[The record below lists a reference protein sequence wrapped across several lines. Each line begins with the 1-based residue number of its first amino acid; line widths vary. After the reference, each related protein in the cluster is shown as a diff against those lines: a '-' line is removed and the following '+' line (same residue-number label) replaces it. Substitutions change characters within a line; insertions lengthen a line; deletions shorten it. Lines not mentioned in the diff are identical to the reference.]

1 MKLFIT
7 KKCIMEKMKEQL
19 AELLEVDEVKDSDV
33 LEDFECWDSLTIL
46 SIIAW
51 ASENYGKTLL
61 AKDINKAKT
70 VGGLL
75 ALLK

>member
-1 MKLFIT
+1 
-7 KKCIMEKMKEQL
+7 MEKMKEQL

-61 AKDINKAKT
+61 AKDINKTKT

>member
-1 MKLFIT
+1 
-7 KKCIMEKMKEQL
+7 MEKMKEQL

-33 LEDFECWDSLTIL
+33 LEDFECWDSLTIF

>member
-1 MKLFIT
+1 
-7 KKCIMEKMKEQL
+7 MEKMKEQL

-51 ASENYGKTLL
+51 ASKNYGKTLL

>member
-1 MKLFIT
+1 
-7 KKCIMEKMKEQL
+7 MEKMKEQL

-33 LEDFECWDSLTIL
+33 LVDFECWDSLTIL

>member
-1 MKLFIT
+1 
-7 KKCIMEKMKEQL
+7 MEKMKEQL

-75 ALLK
+75 ALLKQWNSIHWI

>member
-1 MKLFIT
+1 
-7 KKCIMEKMKEQL
+7 MEKMKEQL

-33 LEDFECWDSLTIL
+33 LEDFGCWDSLTIL

>member
-1 MKLFIT
+1 
-7 KKCIMEKMKEQL
+7 MEKIYEEL
-19 AELLEVDEVKDSDV
+19 AELLEVDEVKGNEV
-33 LEDFECWDSLTIL
+33 LSDFECWDSLTVL

-61 AKDINKAKT
+61 AKDVNEAKT
-70 VGGLL
+70 VEGLL

>member
-1 MKLFIT
+1 
-7 KKCIMEKMKEQL
+7 MEKMKEQL

-33 LEDFECWDSLTIL
+33 LKDFECWDSLTIL

-61 AKDINKAKT
+61 AKDVNEAKT

-75 ALLK
+75 ALLQ

>member
-1 MKLFIT
+1 
-7 KKCIMEKMKEQL
+7 MEKMKEQL

-33 LEDFECWDSLTIL
+33 LEDFECWDSLTSL

>member
-1 MKLFIT
+1 
-7 KKCIMEKMKEQL
+7 MEKMKEQL

-61 AKDINKAKT
+61 AKDINKATT

>member
-1 MKLFIT
+1 
-7 KKCIMEKMKEQL
+7 MEKMKEQL
-19 AELLEVDEVKDSDV
+19 AELLEVDEVKDSYV

>member
-1 MKLFIT
+1 
-7 KKCIMEKMKEQL
+7 MENMYEEL
-19 AELLEVDEVKDSDV
+19 AELLEVDEVKDNEILS
-33 LEDFECWDSLTIL
+33 EFECWDSLTVL

-61 AKDINKAKT
+61 AKDVNGAKI
-70 VGGLL
+70 VGGLV

>member
-1 MKLFIT
+1 
-7 KKCIMEKMKEQL
+7 MEKMIEQL

-33 LEDFECWDSLTIL
+33 LKDFECWDSLTIL

-61 AKDINKAKT
+61 AKDVNEAKT

-75 ALLK
+75 ALLQ

>member
-1 MKLFIT
+1 MY
-7 KKCIMEKMKEQL
+7 MEKMKEEL
-19 AELLEVDEVKDSDV
+19 AELLEVDEIVQDEV
-33 LEDFECWDSLTIL
+33 LADFECWGSLTVL

-61 AKDINKAKT
+61 AKDVNRAET

-75 ALLK
+75 TLLK

>member
-1 MKLFIT
+1 
-7 KKCIMEKMKEQL
+7 MEKMKEQL

-33 LEDFECWDSLTIL
+33 LEDL
-46 SIIAW
+46 
-51 ASENYGKTLL
+51 ENYGKTLL

>member
-1 MKLFIT
+1 
-7 KKCIMEKMKEQL
+7 MEKMKEQL

-61 AKDINKAKT
+61 AKDINKVKT

>member
-1 MKLFIT
+1 
-7 KKCIMEKMKEQL
+7 MEKMKEQL

-33 LEDFECWDSLTIL
+33 LEEFECWDSLTIL

>member
-1 MKLFIT
+1 
-7 KKCIMEKMKEQL
+7 MEKMKEQL

-33 LEDFECWDSLTIL
+33 LEDFECWDALTIL

-61 AKDINKAKT
+61 AKDVNEAKT

>member
-1 MKLFIT
+1 
-7 KKCIMEKMKEQL
+7 MEKMKEQL

-33 LEDFECWDSLTIL
+33 LEDFECWDS
-46 SIIAW
+46 
-51 ASENYGKTLL
+51 ENYGKTLL

>member
-1 MKLFIT
+1 
-7 KKCIMEKMKEQL
+7 MEKMKEEL
-19 AELLEVDEVKDSDV
+19 AELLEVDKVKDEEV
-33 LEDFECWDSLTIL
+33 LVDFECWDSLTVL

-61 AKDINKAKT
+61 AKDIKDAKT

-75 ALLK
+75 VLLK

>member
-1 MKLFIT
+1 
-7 KKCIMEKMKEQL
+7 MEKMKEQL

-70 VGGLL
+70 VGGLF

>member
-1 MKLFIT
+1 
-7 KKCIMEKMKEQL
+7 MEKMKEEL
-19 AELLEVDEVKDSDV
+19 AELLEVDEIKENEV
-33 LEDFECWDSLTIL
+33 LADFECWDSLTVL

-61 AKDINKAKT
+61 AKDVNEAKT

-75 ALLK
+75 VLLK

>member
-51 ASENYGKTLL
+51 DSENYGKTLL
-61 AKDINKAKT
+61 AKDVNEAKT

>member
-1 MKLFIT
+1 
-7 KKCIMEKMKEQL
+7 MEKMKEQL

-33 LEDFECWDSLTIL
+33 LEDFESWDSLTIL

>member
-1 MKLFIT
+1 MLGFS
-7 KKCIMEKMKEQL
+7 
-19 AELLEVDEVKDSDV
+19 DDSFYYR
-33 LEDFECWDSLTIL
+33 L
-46 SIIAW
+46 

-61 AKDINKAKT
+61 AKDVNEAKT

>member
-1 MKLFIT
+1 MG
-7 KKCIMEKMKEQL
+7 KMKEQL

>member
-1 MKLFIT
+1 
-7 KKCIMEKMKEQL
+7 MEKMNEQL